1 MILLQYLF
9 KGAKKV
15 KMMLTDC
22 DDVHNNDEIK
32 LYLRGRYL
40 CSMDAMWRT
49 LGYQTYPSPTP
60 TVCVIKVKLEKDVNK
75 ILNDGK
81 VCDLL
86 IYFRR
91 PLQLRQILYTDFF
104 KHYMHG
110 STLPKKYSNNANLL
124 NLDYFIISISEL
136 RRKNNQQNLYYIY
149 KRSNTDNITRL
160 EMLPIS
166 SGEIWYL
173 RLILYKVPID
183 NFEDAKRFENIT
195 YNTYQLAAIARGL
208 VKDEN
213 EAITAFEMVMY
224 TSTPA
229 ELRTLFII
237 LTIEGFPT
245 IPIYNNEMCLELMMQ
260 DFDYNYGESR
270 NRR

>member
-1 MILLQYLF
+1 MR
-9 KGAKKV
+9 
-15 KMMLTDC
+15 LTDC
-22 DDVHNNDEIK
+22 DDVHDNDEIK

-40 CSMDAMWRT
+40 CSMNAMWRT

-60 TVCVIKVKLEKDVNK
+60 TVCVIKVKLENDVNK
-75 ILNDGK
+75 LLNEGK

-86 IYFRR
+86 IYFKR
-91 PLQLRQILYTDFF
+91 PVLLKSLLYTEFF
-104 KHYMHG
+104 KIYMHG
-110 STLPKKYSNNANLL
+110 AKLPTRFRDNVNLL
-124 NLDYFIISISEL
+124 NMEYFLISIPQL
-136 RRKNNQQNLYYIY
+136 RRRNNPSGSYYIY
-149 KRSNTDNITRL
+149 KRNNTDSITRI
-160 EMLPIS
+160 EMIPIS

-173 RLILYKVPID
+173 RLILYKVPVD
-183 NFEDAKRFENIT
+183 DYKDAKRFINIA
-195 YNTYQLAAIARGL
+195 YSTYQLAAIARGL

-245 IPIYNNEMCLELMMQ
+245 LPIYKNETCLELMVL
-260 DFDYNYGESR
+260 DYDYNYGESR